1 MNDHRR
7 IATSRPIVVL
17 GAHGQIGYELVRALG
32 PCGAVRGFGRD
43 QLDISDVAGT
53 RDMLVALQP
62 AAIVN
67 AAGYTA
73 VDAAETDNARA
84 LELNGAAPGRL
95 AAIAAEIGACFV
107 HYSSDYVFAGD
118 NENAYRE
125 TDPTEPVNYYG
136 ISKLAG
142 DRAVLDQ
149 GDAAIVLRTAWVYGT
164 RGRNFMLTMQ
174 RLARAATPLRVVDDQ
189 IGCPTPARFVAAATV
204 AILERCNYLPAALRR
219 DRGVYHLTAGGSTSW
234 CGFAR
239 AILRATPGCETAT
252 VEPIS
257 TAEFPTPAR
266 RPLHTALDCTKITDT
281 FGLHLPAWD
290 KLLALELDTCAN

>member
-1 MNDHRR
+1 MSSHRR
-7 IATSRPIVVL
+7 IATSRPIVIL
-17 GAHGQIGYELVRALG
+17 GAHGQIGYELLRALS
-32 PCGAVRGFGRD
+32 PCGPVRGFGSD
-43 QLDISDVAGT
+43 ELDISDATGA
-53 RDMLVALQP
+53 RDILLELQP
-62 AAIVN
+62 AVIVN

-73 VDAAETDNARA
+73 VDAAETNTARA

-107 HYSSDYVFAGD
+107 HYSSDYVFAGES
-118 NENAYRE
+118 ENAYRE
-125 TDPTEPVNYYG
+125 TDHADPVNFYG
-136 ISKLAG
+136 TSKLAG

-189 IGCPTPARFVAAATV
+189 IGCPTPARFIAAATV
-204 AILERCNYLPAALRR
+204 AILERCNYSPEALRGE
-219 DRGVYHLTAGGSTSW
+219 RGVYHLTAGGSTSW

-239 AILRATPGCETAT
+239 AILRATPGCETT
-252 VEPIS
+252 PVEPIT

-266 RPLHTALDCTKITDT
+266 RPLRTVLDCAKITGT

-290 KLLALELDTCAN
+290 RLLAQELKPCSK